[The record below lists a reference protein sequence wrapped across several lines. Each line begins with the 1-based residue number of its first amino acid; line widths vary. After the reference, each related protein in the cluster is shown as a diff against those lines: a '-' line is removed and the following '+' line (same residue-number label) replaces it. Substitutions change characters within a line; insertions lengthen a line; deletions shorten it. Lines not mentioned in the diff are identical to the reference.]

1 MGYRFLDVQSLTK
14 AFESLSVLTGLHYSL
29 YDDRLNR
36 LISPV
41 KEDALLSFLKSDKN
55 GQKLYDSFIEEQL
68 GLSLK
73 RSNPFII
80 QPYTMQHLVVLPI
93 NYKDLRLVATAE
105 AFYAS
110 AEDFKMFYVRSAGK
124 FGLERKGMEGW
135 LKEITVIPSEQ
146 MTGRLQ
152 SIHSLIENLISSG
165 HEKDELSR
173 KWRCS
178 RTIVSLMA
186 NMNSDTLIKDIYRTI
201 VDAVIFLF
209 NVDTAAVFSKG
220 NESFIPEVAA
230 GRQSGLIQQID
241 LSKDNQFF
249 SQASA
254 SGRPAAVLD
263 GHELWY
269 SGFPE
274 EVVSMYLFPLSS
286 AFGSFGFLGVF
297 NTLLDKEAFNAVQE
311 LCMLSSYLC
320 GIRQQKE
327 DYERKAVSLGQVSN
341 RIFSL
346 YSHFR
351 EPERLYEGIVSEAS
365 ELVGAEKCSLM
376 MPEYDEKT
384 LRVFASKGINR
395 WLMGSVRVRP
405 GEGIAGRVYETG
417 EPVLTDREE
426 VILEYTSAVKSHY
439 RTPSSISLPLKVA
452 DETIGVLNLSDKYS
466 GEPFSEKDISTLA
479 GFVSQASVLLRLCD
493 YHERSEQMREL
504 SITDPLT
511 GLFNRRYFN
520 IRLDEESRRARR
532 YALPM
537 SLVIM
542 DIDIFKLFND
552 AEGHLAG
559 DYILKEVASIM
570 SAAVRANDILV
581 RFGGD
586 EFVILMPQTSK
597 AEALGVAERIMK
609 NIRDQIQLAWKRFP
623 AKQITISAGI
633 SMFPDCGGLKDHL
646 IRCADRALYKAKMKG
661 RDCVLMWDGNGSAC
675 EEDHGA
681 PQKTGYPA
689 DD

>member
-1 MGYRFLDVQSLTK
+1 MHHLLDVQSLTK
-14 AFESLSVLTGLHYSL
+14 AFESLSALTGLHYSL
-29 YDDRLNR
+29 YDDRLNQV
-36 LISPV
+36 ISPV
-41 KEDALLSFLKSDKN
+41 KEDTLLSFLKSDKK
-55 GQKLYDSFIEEQL
+55 GQELYNIFIEEQL

-73 RSNPFII
+73 RSSPFII
-80 QPYTMQHLVVLPI
+80 RSFTMQNLVVVPI
-93 NYKDLRLVATAE
+93 HYKDLRLVATAE
-105 AFYAS
+105 AFYTS
-110 AEDFKMFYVRSAGK
+110 ADDFKRFYMLSAGK

-165 HEKDELSR
+165 HEKVELSR
-173 KWRCS
+173 RWRCS
-178 RTIVSLMA
+178 KTIVSLIA
-186 NMNSDTLIKDIYRTI
+186 NMNSEALIRDIYQTI

-209 NVDTAAVFSKG
+209 NVDTAAVFSRK
-220 NESFIPEVAA
+220 NESYIPEVAS
-230 GRQSGLIQQID
+230 GRLRGVIKQIE
-241 LSKDNQFF
+241 LSKDNQFL

-274 EVVSMYLFPLSS
+274 EVASMYLFPLSS

-297 NTLLDKEAFNAVQE
+297 NSILDREAFNAMQE

-327 DYERKAVSLGQVSN
+327 EYERKSASLGQVSN
-341 RIFSL
+341 KIFNL

-365 ELVGAEKCSLM
+365 GLVGAEKCTLM
-376 MPEYDEKT
+376 MPEYGEKM

-395 WLMGSVRVRP
+395 WLMGNVRVMP
-405 GEGIAGRVYETG
+405 GEGIAGRVYERG
-417 EPVLTDREE
+417 EPILTDREE
-426 VILEYTSAVKSHY
+426 VILEYTSAVKSQY
-439 RTPSSISLPLKVA
+439 KTPSSISLPLKVA

-466 GEPFSEKDISTLA
+466 GEPFSEKDISTLT

-520 IRLDEESRRARR
+520 IRLDEESQRTRR
-532 YALPM
+532 YALTM

-542 DIDIFKLFND
+542 DIDTFKLFND
-552 AEGHLAG
+552 TEGHLAG

-597 AEALGVAERIMK
+597 AEALGVAERIRE
-609 NIRDQIQLAWKRFP
+609 NIKANIQPSWKKFP
-623 AKQITISAGI
+623 AKHITISAGI
-633 SMFPDCGGLKDHL
+633 STFPDCGGLEEHL
-646 IRCADRALYKAKMKG
+646 IRCADKAMYKAKVKG
-661 RDCVLMWDGNGSAC
+661 KDSVIIWDGS
-675 EEDHGA
+675 E
-681 PQKTGYPA
+681 
-689 DD
+689 

>member
-80 QPYTMQHLVVLPI
+80 QPYTMQHLVFLPI
-93 NYKDLRLVATAE
+93 NYKDMRLLATAE

-110 AEDFKMFYVRSAGK
+110 AEEFKMFYVRSAGK

-165 HEKDELSR
+165 HEKGELSR

-178 RTIVSLMA
+178 KTIVSLMA
-186 NMNSDTLIKDIYRTI
+186 NMNSDTLIKDIYQTI

-209 NVDTAAVFSKG
+209 NVDTAAVFSRG
-220 NESFIPEVAA
+220 NESFVSEVAA
-230 GRQSGLIQQID
+230 GRQRGLIQQID

-269 SGFPE
+269 GGFPE

-297 NTLLDKEAFNAVQE
+297 NTLLDREAFNAVQE

-327 DYERKAVSLGQVSN
+327 DYERKSLSLGQLSN

-365 ELVGAEKCSLM
+365 ELVG
-376 MPEYDEKT
+376 
-384 LRVFASKGINR
+384 
-395 WLMGSVRVRP
+395 
-405 GEGIAGRVYETG
+405 
-417 EPVLTDREE
+417 
-426 VILEYTSAVKSHY
+426 
-439 RTPSSISLPLKVA
+439 
-452 DETIGVLNLSDKYS
+452 
-466 GEPFSEKDISTLA
+466 
-479 GFVSQASVLLRLCD
+479 ASVLLRLCD

-542 DIDIFKLFND
+542 DIDTFKLFND

-597 AEALGVAERIMK
+597 AEALGVVERIRK

-633 SMFPDCGGLKDHL
+633 SMFPGCGGLKDHL
-646 IRCADRALYKAKMKG
+646 IRCADGALCMAKMKG
-661 RDCVLMWDGNGSAC
+661 RDRVLMWDGNGPAC

-681 PQKTGYPA
+681 PQKTGYSPH
-689 DD
+689 D